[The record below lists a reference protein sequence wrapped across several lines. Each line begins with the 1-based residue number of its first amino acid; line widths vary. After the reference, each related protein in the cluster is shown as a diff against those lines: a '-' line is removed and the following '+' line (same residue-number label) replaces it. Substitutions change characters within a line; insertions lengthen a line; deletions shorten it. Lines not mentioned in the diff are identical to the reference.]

1 MKTRRDDR
9 RASRTQRA
17 LKDALVLLI
26 QEKHYD
32 QITVQNVID
41 RANVGR
47 STFYAHY
54 RDKEDL
60 FRSDWE
66 GFLDGVANHLQ
77 WQKISEGGRCI
88 PLKEI
93 LCHMLDMRVFCM
105 ALARSR
111 KIELLFKSGT
121 TYLASKMEEGLA
133 AHLSA
138 QLLNQ
143 IPSQFPNQVV
153 AQSQTAVPLAV
164 MSNFLASAL
173 FSHIKWWLDNGM
185 SPEPE
190 RMDEI
195 FHALVMPGFRATL
208 RTLTLEN
215 ISGRRDTTQH
225 PSSSPAAAHRS

>member
-1 MKTRRDDR
+1 MKTRKDDR

-32 QITVQNVID
+32 EITVQDVID

-66 GFLDGVANHLQ
+66 GFLDGVADHIP
-77 WQKISEGGRCI
+77 WHRISEGGRCI

-93 LCHMLDMRVFCM
+93 LCHMLEMRVFCM

-111 KIELLFKSGT
+111 KIDLLFKSGT
-121 TYLASKMEEGLA
+121 TYLAKKMEEGLR
-133 AHLSA
+133 A
-138 QLLNQ
+138 QLSPQ
-143 IPSQFPNQVV
+143 SST
-153 AQSQTAVPLAV
+153 QSQAPVPLAV
-164 MSNFLASAL
+164 LSNFLAGAL
-173 FSHIKWWLDNGM
+173 FSQIKWWLDNGM
-185 SPEPE
+185 SPAPE

-195 FHALVMPGFRATL
+195 FHELVMPGFRAAL
-208 RTLTLEN
+208 QSHAASEN
-215 ISGRRDTTQH
+215 HSAPQNAAQN
-225 PSSSPAAAHRS
+225 PPVMPAATA